1 MDKILSGVKSLASKI
16 SKSGSRSSMKVIYI
30 YGGCLLLLIV
40 LVTAAWIF
48 NWYATG
54 SPDIPQILNI
64 IDKLTQW
71 SVVTAVIAV
80 CVFMVNKNR
89 DGRPDAAEALA
100 KNPTA
105 IGTPNMPRPVAL
117 ERKVTK

>member
-1 MDKILSGVKSLASKI
+1 
-16 SKSGSRSSMKVIYI
+16 MKVIYI

-48 NWYATG
+48 NWYMSG

-89 DGRPDAAEALA
+89 DGRPDAAELLA

-105 IGTPNMPRPVAL
+105 IGTPNIQRPIAV
-117 ERKVTK
+117 ERKAVK

>member
-1 MDKILSGVKSLASKI
+1 MDRILSGIKNIASKI
-16 SKSGSRSSMKVIYI
+16 PKSGSRSSMKVIYI
-30 YGGCLLLLIV
+30 YGSCLLLLIV
-40 LVTAAWIF
+40 LVTVAWIF
-48 NWYATG
+48 NWYMSG

-89 DGRPDAAEALA
+89 DGRPDAAEVLA
-100 KNPTA
+100 QNPTA
-105 IGTPNMPRPVAL
+105 IGNPNMPRPVVL
-117 ERKVTK
+117 ERKATK

>member
-1 MDKILSGVKSLASKI
+1 
-16 SKSGSRSSMKVIYI
+16 MKVIYI

-40 LVTAAWIF
+40 LVTVAWIS

-54 SPDIPQILNI
+54 SPDIPQILSI

-89 DGRPDAAEALA
+89 DGRPDAAEVLA
-100 KNPTA
+100 SNPTA